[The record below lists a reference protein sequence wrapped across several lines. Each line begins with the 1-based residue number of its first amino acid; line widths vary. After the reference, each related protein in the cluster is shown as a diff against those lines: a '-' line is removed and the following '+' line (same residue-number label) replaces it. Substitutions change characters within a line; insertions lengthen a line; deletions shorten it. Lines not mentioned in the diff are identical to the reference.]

1 MIKAAFQ
8 KVNITPPIG
17 TPLGGYAARKS
28 VSQGVHDD
36 LYAVAMVLQSGS
48 DVLAVVTADLIGF
61 PRDVVEKIR
70 ENVQRYA
77 DIPPT
82 HVLIAASHTHSGP
95 DLLFGYQGFASRA
108 YVEVMIETIVGAVYA
123 SRKKLHPVDIGVGQG
138 WLEGLGVN
146 RRTSTGIPID
156 PSVGVLRIDC
166 NKKPE
171 GILINYTCHP
181 VVLGPD
187 NLLITADYPGYAL
200 RVIERVFE
208 GKVIPM
214 FTNGA
219 AGDIN
224 VGHSAELSAI
234 GETIPG
240 RTFERAENLGMMLA
254 GEVLRTLSKI
264 EPNPGVSISANAKE
278 VTLPFKSLP
287 SLEEVERLAKHRE
300 KTLNELIQKGAPAE
314 IIAKAKI
321 EKLYA
326 EILLQ
331 QVNERRQ
338 KSKELN
344 PIELQAIKIG
354 SCALITFPGE
364 LFVEIGL
371 KIKEKSPF
379 QHTYIVGY
387 ANGYVGYLPTKQ
399 AFEEGGYETIASH
412 FAPESEEIVIE
423 ESLALLRSLA

>member
-1 MIKAAFQ
+1 MIKAAIQ
-8 KVNITPPIG
+8 RVIITPPIG

-28 VSQGVHDD
+28 VSQGIHDD
-36 LYAVAMVLQSGS
+36 LYATAMVLQRGT
-48 DVLAVVTADLIGF
+48 DVLAIVTADLIGF
-61 PRDVVEKIR
+61 PREVVEKIR
-70 ENVQRYA
+70 KSVQKYA
-77 DIPPT
+77 DIPPVN
-82 HVLIAASHTHSGP
+82 VLIAASHTHSGP
-95 DLLFGYQGFASRA
+95 DLLFGYQGLASRA
-108 YVEVMIETIVGAVYA
+108 YTEVLIETIVGAICA
-123 SRKKLHPVDIGVGQG
+123 GRKNLHPVEIGIGQG

-146 RRTSTGIPID
+146 RRTSTGMPVD

-171 GILINYTCHP
+171 GILINYACHP

-254 GEVLRTLSKI
+254 GEVLKTLTKI
-264 EPNPGVSISANAKE
+264 EPTPETSIAAATKE
-278 VTLPFKSLP
+278 VFLPFKPLP
-287 SLEEVERLAKHRE
+287 SLEEAEALVKDKE
-300 KTLNELIQKGAPAE
+300 KALDELIQKGAPTE

-326 EILLQ
+326 DILLQ
-331 QVNERRQ
+331 QVSERQ
-338 KSKELN
+338 KKPKELN
-344 PIELQAIKIG
+344 PLEIQAIKIG
-354 SCALITFPGE
+354 NCALITFPGE

-379 QHTYIVGY
+379 PHTYIVGY

-399 AFEEGGYETIASH
+399 AFEEGGYEAVASH

-423 ESLALLRSLA
+423 ESLTLLRTLV